1 MITKNNSGMQMSK
14 RNSLYEEMKKF
25 QKEKKL
31 YFFVLSGVGLLGL
44 IFPVIPGMFLIG
56 LGITLISPKH
66 GEALLNRI
74 KKWFKS
80 LA

>member
-31 YFFVLSGVGLLGL
+31 YFFVLIGVGLLEFWSRIIG
-44 IFPVIPGMFLIG
+44 INFPGNSWYVFNW
-56 LGITLISPKH
+56 LGNHFNFSKTWRSIVK
-66 GEALLNRI
+66 
-74 KKWFKS
+74 
-80 LA
+80 